1 MKIREQYKQIKSNN
15 KKQNQQVDN
24 RNNKEGGIDTQF
36 TKWSY
41 SYEI

>member
-24 RNNKEGGIDTQF
+24 RNNKEGGIDT
-36 TKWSY
+36 
-41 SYEI
+41 

>member
-1 MKIREQYKQIKSNN
+1 MNERLKQNKN